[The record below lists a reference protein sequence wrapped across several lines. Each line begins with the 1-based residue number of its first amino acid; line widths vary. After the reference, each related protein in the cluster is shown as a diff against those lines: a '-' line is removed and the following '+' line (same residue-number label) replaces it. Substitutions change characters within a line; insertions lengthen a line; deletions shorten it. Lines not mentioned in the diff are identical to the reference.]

1 LDDPFYDFVTRN
13 ILGAAQ
19 SLASPLRDEAS
30 LFGSSLVQTKRE
42 IATMKKLLQTLSLAL
57 LLLSVGG
64 ANAAHADVK
73 IRTRNTAAGHTSEG
87 TTYIK
92 GKRQRTEQ
100 NETAVTI
107 TQCDLRRNVQLGVP
121 TKTYIVMPFD
131 QKPDASTSNTGGAAQ
146 ASPAT
151 PTRRGGIITS
161 TFTSTDTGE
170 RKKIFG
176 YTARRIKTS
185 IQTESSPDACQATR
199 SRMETDG
206 WYIDAQFA
214 LDCDYGMAANSYV
227 PPTRE
232 GGCRDE
238 YRTRQIGV
246 AKLGYPVSVT
256 TTLFDD
262 KGQASYTFSQEV
274 VEITNAV
281 LDSALF
287 EVPAGYRQVN
297 DMREIYSAAA
307 MTAAAGNSNDAD
319 DANGNASN
327 SGGAARMNAAVGAK
341 REGVVRVG
349 LPMTETGLMGENV
362 DAAALAQAVRGAL
375 MSNLNDATIEVVA
388 LEASGGQA
396 LESEARQKECD
407 FVLYSTVAHKK
418 GGGGGGFGGFLKK
431 SAAIASGVVT
441 PTGGQ
446 GGAASSLKAK
456 DELTLEYRLQR
467 GAEGVVA
474 NTLKAK
480 AKSDGEDLISQLT
493 GQAAVAVR
501 AAVATKK

>member
-1 LDDPFYDFVTRN
+1 
-13 ILGAAQ
+13 
-19 SLASPLRDEAS
+19 
-30 LFGSSLVQTKRE
+30 
-42 IATMKKLLQTLSLAL
+42 MKKSLQTASLAL
-57 LLLSVGG
+57 LLLCIGG
-64 ANAAHADVK
+64 ATAARADVK
-73 IRTRNTAAGHTSEG
+73 IKTRNTAAGQTSEG

-121 TKTYIVMPFD
+121 TKTYFVMPFD
-131 QKPDASTSNTGGAAQ
+131 QKTDAATSSAANS
-146 ASPAT
+146 SPAAGST
-151 PTRRGGIITS
+151 AVRRGGIITS

-185 IQTESSPDACQATR
+185 IQTESSPDACQVSRT
-199 SRMETDG
+199 RMETDG

-227 PPTRE
+227 PPTPP

-238 YRTRQIGV
+238 YRTKQIGV

-262 KGQASYTFSQEV
+262 KGQASYTFTQEV

-287 EVPAGYRQVN
+287 EVPADYRQVN
-297 DMREIYSAAA
+297 DMREMYSAAA
-307 MTAAAGNSNDAD
+307 MTAAAGNANDAD
-319 DANGNASN
+319 DAGGNAAT
-327 SGGAARMNAAVGAK
+327 SGGAARLNASVGAK
-341 REGVVRVG
+341 REGVMRVG
-349 LPMTETGLMGENV
+349 VPKTETGLTGDNV

-375 MSNLNDATIEVVA
+375 MSNLNNPTIEVVA
-388 LEASGGQA
+388 LEASGQA
-396 LESEARQKECD
+396 AVESEARQKECD

-418 GGGGGGFGGFLKK
+418 GGGGGFGGFLKK
-431 SAAIASGVVT
+431 SAAIASGAVS
-441 PTGGQ
+441 PTGGGQ

-474 NTLKAK
+474 NTIKAK

>member
-1 LDDPFYDFVTRN
+1 
-13 ILGAAQ
+13 
-19 SLASPLRDEAS
+19 
-30 LFGSSLVQTKRE
+30 
-42 IATMKKLLQTLSLAL
+42 MKKLLQTISLSL
-57 LLLSVGG
+57 LLLCIGG
-64 ANAAHADVK
+64 ATAARADVK
-73 IRTRNTAAGHTSEG
+73 IKTRNTAAGQTSEG

-100 NETAVTI
+100 NETSVTI

-121 TKTYIVMPFD
+121 TKTYFVMPFA
-131 QKPDASTSNTGGAAQ
+131 QSADAASSSSSTGGAAK

-151 PTRRGGIITS
+151 PIRRGGIVTS

-170 RKKIFG
+170 RKKMFG
-176 YTARRIKTS
+176 YMARRIKTS
-185 IQTESSPDACQATR
+185 IQTESSPDACQVTR

-214 LDCDYGMAANSYV
+214 LDCDYGIAANSYV
-227 PPTRE
+227 PPTPA

-238 YRTRQIGV
+238 YRTKQIGV

-256 TTLFDD
+256 TTIFDD
-262 KGQASYTFSQEV
+262 KGQASFTVSQEV

-287 EVPAGYRQVN
+287 EVPADYRQVN
-297 DMREIYSAAA
+297 DMREMYSAAA
-307 MTAAAGNSNDAD
+307 MSAATAGNANDAD
-319 DANGNASN
+319 DANENATNNSN
-327 SGGAARMNAAVGAK
+327 DGAARMNASVGAK

-349 LPMTETGLMGENV
+349 VALTETGLMGENV
-362 DAAALAQAVRGAL
+362 DGAVLAQAVRAAL
-375 MSNLNDATIEVVA
+375 MSNLNNPTIEVVA
-388 LEASGGQA
+388 LEASGQP
-396 LESEARQKECD
+396 EVEAEAKQKECD

-418 GGGGGGFGGFLKK
+418 GGGGGFGGFLKK
-431 SAAIASGVVT
+431 SAAIASGAVS
-441 PTGGQ
+441 PTGGGQ
-446 GGAASSLKAK
+446 GGAAGSLKAK

-467 GAEGVVA
+467 GTEGVVA
-474 NTLKAK
+474 NTIKAK

>member
-1 LDDPFYDFVTRN
+1 
-13 ILGAAQ
+13 
-19 SLASPLRDEAS
+19 
-30 LFGSSLVQTKRE
+30 
-42 IATMKKLLQTLSLAL
+42 MKKLLHTTSLAL
-57 LLLSVGG
+57 LLFCIGG
-64 ANAAHADVK
+64 ATAARADVK
-73 IRTRNTAAGHTSEG
+73 IKTRNTSAGQTSEG

-92 GKRQRTEQ
+92 GKRLRTEQ

-121 TKTYIVMPFD
+121 TKTYFVMPFD
-131 QKPDASTSNTGGAAQ
+131 QKPDATTSNTAK
-146 ASPAT
+146 ASPAIGST
-151 PTRRGGIITS
+151 AVRRGGIITS

-170 RKKIFG
+170 RTKMFG

-185 IQTESSPDACQATR
+185 IQTESSPDACQVSRT
-199 SRMETDG
+199 RMETDG

-214 LDCDYGMAANSYV
+214 LDCDYGMSANSYV
-227 PPTRE
+227 PPTRP

-238 YRTRQIGV
+238 YRTKQIGV

-262 KGQASYTFSQEV
+262 KGQASFTFSQEV

-287 EVPAGYRQVN
+287 EVPADYRQVS
-297 DMREIYSAAA
+297 DMSEMYGAAA
-307 MTAAAGNSNDAD
+307 MTAAAGNAGDAD
-319 DANGNASN
+319 DLSGNASN
-327 SGGAARMNAAVGAK
+327 GGSGAARVNSAVGAK

-349 LPMTETGLMGENV
+349 VPMTEIGLTGENV
-362 DAAALAQAVRGAL
+362 NGAALAQSIRGAL
-375 MSNLNDATIEVVA
+375 ISNLNNSTIEVVA
-388 LEASGGQA
+388 LEASGQA
-396 LESEARQKECD
+396 AVESEAQAKECD

-418 GGGGGGFGGFLKK
+418 GGGGGFGGFLKK
-431 SAAIASGVVT
+431 SAAIASGT
-441 PTGGQ
+441 ISPTAGAQ

-467 GAEGVVA
+467 GTEGVVA
-474 NTLKAK
+474 NTIKAK

>member
-1 LDDPFYDFVTRN
+1 
-13 ILGAAQ
+13 
-19 SLASPLRDEAS
+19 
-30 LFGSSLVQTKRE
+30 
-42 IATMKKLLQTLSLAL
+42 MSLAL
-57 LLLSVGG
+57 LLLCIGG
-64 ANAAHADVK
+64 ATAARADVK
-73 IRTRNTAAGHTSEG
+73 IKTRNTGAGQTSEG

-107 TQCDLRRNVQLGVP
+107 TQCDLRRSVQLGVP
-121 TKTYIVMPFD
+121 TKTYFVMPFN
-131 QKPDASTSNTGGAAQ
+131 QKTDANTSGAANS
-146 ASPAT
+146 SPAT
-151 PTRRGGIITS
+151 GSTAVRRGGIVTS

-170 RKKIFG
+170 RKKMFG

-185 IQTESSPDACQATR
+185 IQTESSPDACQVSRT
-199 SRMETDG
+199 RMETDG

-227 PPTRE
+227 PPQA

-238 YRTRQIGV
+238 YRTKQIGV

-281 LDSALF
+281 LDGALF
-287 EVPAGYRQVN
+287 EVPADYRQVN
-297 DMREIYSAAA
+297 DMSEMYSAAA
-307 MTAAAGNSNDAD
+307 MTAAAGNMNDAN
-319 DANGNASN
+319 DAGGNAATG
-327 SGGAARMNAAVGAK
+327 SGASRMNAAVGAK

-349 LPMTETGLMGENV
+349 VPMTEIGLTGENV
-362 DAAALAQAVRGAL
+362 NGAALAQAVRGAL
-375 MSNLNDATIEVVA
+375 VSNLNNPTIEVVA
-388 LEASGGQA
+388 LEASGQQA
-396 LESEARQKECD
+396 VESEAQAKECD

-418 GGGGGGFGGFLKK
+418 GGGGGFGGFLKK
-431 SAAIASGVVT
+431 SAAIASGAIS
-441 PTGGQ
+441 PTGTQ

-474 NTLKAK
+474 NTIKAK

>member
-1 LDDPFYDFVTRN
+1 
-13 ILGAAQ
+13 
-19 SLASPLRDEAS
+19 
-30 LFGSSLVQTKRE
+30 
-42 IATMKKLLQTLSLAL
+42 MKKLLKTTSLAL
-57 LLLSVGG
+57 LLFCLGG
-64 ANAAHADVK
+64 ATAARADVK
-73 IRTRNTAAGHTSEG
+73 IKTRNSSGGQTSEG

-100 NETAVTI
+100 NQIAVTI

-131 QKPDASTSNTGGAAQ
+131 QKPDTPASNTGGAAQ

-151 PTRRGGIITS
+151 ATRRGGIITS

-170 RKKIFG
+170 RKKMFG

-185 IQTESSPDACQATR
+185 IQTESSPDACQTTR
-199 SRMETDG
+199 TRMETDG

-214 LDCDYGMAANSYV
+214 LDCDYGTAANSYV
-227 PPTRE
+227 PPARE

-238 YRTRQIGV
+238 YRTKQIGV
-246 AKLGYPVSVT
+246 AKLGYPVLVT
-256 TTLFDD
+256 TTIFDD
-262 KGQASYTFSQEV
+262 KGQASYTFTQEV
-274 VEITNAV
+274 LEITNAV

-287 EVPAGYRQVN
+287 EVPADYRQVN

-319 DANGNASN
+319 DARENGSN
-327 SGGAARMNAAVGAK
+327 SSGASRMNSAVGAK

-349 LPMTETGLMGENV
+349 VPMTETGLMGENV
-362 DAAALAQAVRGAL
+362 DASALATAVRGAL
-375 MSNLNDATIEVVA
+375 MSNLNNATIEVVA
-388 LEASGGQA
+388 LDASVPQAAEA
-396 LESEARQKECD
+396 EAQQKGCD

-431 SAAIASGVVT
+431 SAAIASGAVS
-441 PTGGQ
+441 PTGGGQ